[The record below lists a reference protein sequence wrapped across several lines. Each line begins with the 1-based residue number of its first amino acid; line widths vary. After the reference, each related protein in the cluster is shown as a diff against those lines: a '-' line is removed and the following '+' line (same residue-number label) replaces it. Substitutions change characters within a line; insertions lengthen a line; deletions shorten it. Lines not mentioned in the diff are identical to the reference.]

1 MAATLSRQPDGAMR
15 AWYRV
20 KKFGTVR
27 PAYESNPGRWAVTEV
42 GLGAAIEPVV
52 PEGTSPA

>member
-1 MAATLSRQPDGAMR
+1 MAATLNRQPDGAMR

-27 PAYESNPGRWAVTEV
+27 PAYESDPGRWAANEV
-42 GLGAAIEPVV
+42 SLATGVLHAAAEDDRP
-52 PEGTSPA
+52 

>member
-1 MAATLSRQPDGAMR
+1 MTATLNRQPDGAMR

-27 PAYESNPGRWAVTEV
+27 PAYESNPGRWAAGEV
-42 GLGAAIEPVV
+42 GLATGVLPV
-52 PEGTSPA
+52 PAEGPRA

>member
-1 MAATLSRQPDGAMR
+1 MATTLNRQPDGAMR

-27 PAYESNPGRWAVTEV
+27 PAYESNPGRWAAEKV
-42 GLGAAIEPVV
+42 GFATGVLHAGA
-52 PEGTSPA
+52 EGPRA

>member
-1 MAATLSRQPDGAMR
+1 MAATLNRQPDGAMR

-27 PAYESNPGRWAVTEV
+27 PAYESDPGRWAADAV
-42 GLGAAIEPVV
+42 GMATVVLPAA
-52 PEGTSPA
+52 PENPRA